1 MRYVGSLIDLD
12 LHLQVNDGYSS
23 FETELRIGVMRS
35 VRIRSFANNAATM
48 SSRLES
54 CDKINALWYS
64 EKGVYFRCAAC
75 RHRSSSDVFIN
86 ENENI
91 R

>member
-54 CDKINALWYS
+54 CDKINAL
-64 EKGVYFRCAAC
+64 
-75 RHRSSSDVFIN
+75 
-86 ENENI
+86 
-91 R
+91 